1 MTQTHSSHGMND
13 VSRRK
18 IYILTAASGILVVA
32 ATIIFSLHVLLLAAV
47 SYVVAFI
54 VEYLF
59 AHFRKKP
66 LDPAWMLTPMLFTLL
81 LPPQFP
87 WWMAAVGMFFG
98 IFFGKA
104 IFGGSG
110 KYIFNP
116 ALVGALFL
124 IVNFPIQ
131 MTQEWINPKNPD
143 LAAGPTA
150 LNALNRGIQSAYSNW
165 DLLIGQNAGTLGEVF
180 RLGIII
186 LGIVLILFKV
196 ISWKTPLIFISTVFM
211 IYLVGGWIDDAIF
224 GNALRSILT
233 GGLLLGAFFFASD
246 PATSPKTNRGL
257 ILYGIGLGLLTVIIR
272 IFATFPEGVTFAI
285 ILMSAISPLLD
296 KEVIEIKQS
305 EVKTNE

>member
-1 MTQTHSSHGMND
+1 MAQTHSSKHMND
-13 VSRRK
+13 VSRRN
-18 IYILTAASGILVVA
+18 IYILTAAAGILVVA
-32 ATIIFSLHVLLLAAV
+32 ATIIFSFHVLLLAAV

-81 LPPQFP
+81 LPPLFQ

-98 IFFGKA
+98 VFFGKA

-131 MTQEWINPKNPD
+131 MTQEWINPQNPD
-143 LAAGPTA
+143 AVSGPTA
-150 LNALNRGIQSAYSNW
+150 LNALNRGIDSIYTNW
-165 DLLIGQNAGTLGEVF
+165 DLLIGQNAGTIGEVF

-186 LGIVLILFKV
+186 LGLVLIVFK
-196 ISWKTPLIFISTVFM
+196 IINWKTPLIFIATVFI
-211 IYLVGGWIDDAIF
+211 IYFIGGLIDSSIF

-233 GGLLLGAFFFASD
+233 GGLMVGAFFFASD
-246 PATSPKTNRGL
+246 PSTSPKTTRGI
-257 ILYGIGLGLLTVIIR
+257 ILYGMGLGLLTVIIR
-272 IFATFPEGVTFAI
+272 VFATFPEGVTFAI

-296 KEVIEIKQS
+296 KETEVVHQS
-305 EVKTNE
+305 EVTAHE